1 MKLITADLWRNMK
14 KFFPGVFS
22 KPKKQT
28 GQREGHGVWHRKAAV
43 LLSLLIGASFWGGCS
58 YSDSNPFPKVTQPS
72 ETASQSTASPVPS
85 DSSDPSATTSEE
97 IPVLRVAAPIT
108 NGTAQ
113 YLLKLYTAKQ
123 NSILGEGVDGSNV
136 SLQVLDSVKPSFA
149 VEILQTPSSG
159 VMDDTLKRWQ
169 DNGIYPD
176 IVLSGSLSSFYSS
189 GTVIPLTDYL
199 ASNPLLAPSDIY
211 RPMLDALHIDGELC
225 GIPYSAS
232 AKILFAN
239 RDVLA
244 KAGINTV
251 PFEMDLNSLLT
262 ISESVSKLNSVTAL
276 LPDRLFAFY
285 EPSELLP
292 FLPSSYSGSADWFMF
307 NGSAFEFNASSFRKA
322 VTFLRDYVSAGYSV
336 ESLTPEQRAE
346 AFATLDPR
354 LSGNVA
360 MWVGSTEDI
369 SLWTNTAFSVSISQL
384 PSENKDKAAP
394 LPLTVY
400 PLSITSSCKNPQ
412 LAADFAAFIALDTDA
427 ILLTVRLEGTD
438 GMLPVVTSDAVW
450 ETMVEKQPFGGNLML
465 LKSKMNDAYFDPV
478 TNNDTANRQI
488 LKMLSDYRASLID
501 GTTDLDTLIHSLST
515 AGLQNS

>member
-1 MKLITADLWRNMK
+1 MKRL
-14 KFFPGVFS
+14 FPGIKS
-22 KPKKQT
+22 MPKQDELCKV
-28 GQREGHGVWHRKAAV
+28 RPVKASV
-43 LLSLLIGASFWGGCS
+43 LLSLVIASSFFGGCS
-58 YSDSNPFPKVTQPS
+58 SIGSNPFPKVTQPS
-72 ETASQSTASPVPS
+72 ETAAA
-85 DSSDPSATTSEE
+85 SATSTQTAASEIPSETSAQGM
-97 IPVLRVAAPIT
+97 PVLRVAAPIT
-108 NGTAQ
+108 NATAQ

-123 NSILGEGVDGSNV
+123 SGILGEGVDGSNV
-136 SLQVLDSVKPSFA
+136 SLQVLDSVKPAFS

-169 DNGIYPD
+169 ENGIYPD
-176 IVLSGSLSSFYSS
+176 IVLTGALSSLYAA
-189 GTVIPLTDYL
+189 GTVVPLTDYL
-199 ASNPLLAPSDIY
+199 ASNPLLVPTDIY
-211 RPMLDALHIDGELC
+211 RPMLQALTIDGELC

-239 RDVLA
+239 RDVLS

-251 PFEMDLNSLLT
+251 PFELDLNTLLLL
-262 ISESVSKLNSVTAL
+262 SESVSKLNSETTL

-292 FLPSSYSGSADWFMF
+292 FLPSSFSGSADWFMY

-322 VTFLRDYVSAGYSV
+322 VEFLRSYVSAGYSV

-369 SLWTNTAFSVSISQL
+369 SLWTNTAFSVSISQI
-384 PSENKDKAAP
+384 PSETKEKDAP

-400 PLSITSSCKNPQ
+400 PLSITSSCTNPQ
-412 LAADFAAFIALDTDA
+412 LASDFAAFIALDTDA
-427 ILLTVRLEGTD
+427 ILLTIRLEGAD

-450 ETMVEKQPFGGNLML
+450 ETMVEKQAFGGNLML
-465 LKSKMNDAYFDPV
+465 LKSKMKDAYFDPV
-478 TNNDTANRQI
+478 TNSDLANRQI
-488 LKMLSDYRASLID
+488 TKMLSDYKSSLID
-501 GTTDLDTLIHSLST
+501 ETQDLDTLIHSLST
-515 AGLQNS
+515 AGLQIS